1 LYVYVGNNPVSF
13 IDPWGT
19 IVVGVFDRETGILL
33 FADSQTGQ
41 TVTAQFF
48 SGTGEYRNRPEF
60 ETLADAGPIPAGD
73 YEILFFPN
81 DDFYRL
87 DAMDGTR
94 NDVFEQFGRD
104 KFRLHKPG
112 RSIGCIT
119 AETES
124 DWKKVKN
131 LVENTK
137 TEEVP
142 DWVSKW
148 KRLLLGRTI
157 KRYGYLRVL

>member
-1 LYVYVGNNPVSF
+1 
-13 IDPWGT
+13 
-19 IVVGVFDRETGILL
+19 
-33 FADSQTGQ
+33 
-41 TVTAQFF
+41 
-48 SGTGEYRNRPEF
+48 
-60 ETLADAGPIPAGD
+60 
-73 YEILFFPN
+73 
-81 DDFYRL
+81 
-87 DAMDGTR
+87 MDGTR